1 MPDAGAAPP
10 GQQTMIQMGLNS
22 LATLPDQTDGQKASA
37 TAIFTHPQATGQSI
51 QTNLKEAR
59 QSLSDAIKKNNSAQN
74 DTLAVT
80 AVTLTGQLTVIDGK
94 AQAASY
100 AILSA
105 DQQTKYETL
114 PPGGPGGPEAGRGVA
129 VWAPRHRPSGY
140 LGAVNPVTG
149 SDPTLLPCSDPG
161 GWAAGIAEP
170 AALCLTARSGSRKHD

>member
-1 MPDAGAAPP
+1 
-10 GQQTMIQMGLNS
+10 MIQMRVNS
-22 LATLPDQTDGQKASA
+22 LATLLDLTDAQKASA
-37 TAIFTHPQATGQSI
+37 TAIFTNAQAADQSI
-51 QTNLKEAR
+51 QTSLQEAR
-59 QSLSDAIKKNNSAQN
+59 QSLPDAIKKNNFAQI

-80 AVTLTGQLTVIDGK
+80 IGTLTGQLTAIDGK

-100 AILSA
+100 AILTA
-105 DQQTKYETL
+105 DQQTKYDTL